1 MRSTASPLSVYL
13 MGTTLALAGASGW
26 ASEVRG
32 QIIMCATA
40 ERREA
45 IRGAW
50 WIASIFA
57 NRYLREWRRSFDTIQ
72 PDSLRPS
79 DREFDRLSAEY
90 EEVLRQFDERGIIT
104 CSNNISVCKGYQ
116 KLVGRASKGRL
127 RILLCYDNILPG
139 DRCDLV
145 GVLSHETAHIAGF
158 PVSEDHRGEAGQSDP
173 VYVFRRTVERMCRS
187 WAEAYDIP
195 NPSMPGS

>member
-1 MRSTASPLSVYL
+1 MRSSASPLSVYL
-13 MGTTLALAGASGW
+13 MGATLALAGASGW

-50 WIASIFA
+50 GTASIFA

-90 EEVLRQFDERGIIT
+90 EEVLRQFDERGGIT
-104 CSNNISVCKGYQ
+104 CSNLASDCETYQ
-116 KLVGRASKGRL
+116 KLAGRASQGRL
-127 RILLCYDNILPG
+127 SILLCYDNILPA

-158 PVSEDHRGEAGQSDP
+158 PVNEDHRGEAGQNDP
-173 VYVFRRTVERMCRS
+173 VYVFRRLVERMCRS
-187 WAEAYDIP
+187 WA
-195 NPSMPGS
+195 

>member
-1 MRSTASPLSVYL
+1 MVSLY
-13 MGTTLALAGASGW
+13 
-26 ASEVRG
+26 
-32 QIIMCATA
+32 
-40 ERREA
+40 
-45 IRGAW
+45 
-50 WIASIFA
+50 A
-57 NRYLREWRRSFDTIQ
+57 NRYLREWRTSFDTIR

-90 EEVLRQFDERGIIT
+90 EEILRQFGERGVIT
-104 CSNNISVCKGYQ
+104 CSNYASDCERYEN
-116 KLVGRASKGRL
+116 LVGRASKRRL
-127 RILLCYDNILPG
+127 IILLCYDNILPG

-187 WAEAYDIP
+187 WSEAYNTP
-195 NPSMPGS
+195 NPSMPGF